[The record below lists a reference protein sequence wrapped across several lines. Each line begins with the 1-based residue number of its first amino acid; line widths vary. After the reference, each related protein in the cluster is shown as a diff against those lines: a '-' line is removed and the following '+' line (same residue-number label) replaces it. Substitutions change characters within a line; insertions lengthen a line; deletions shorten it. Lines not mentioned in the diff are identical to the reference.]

1 VKGSGRRARLSTF
14 LRSFL
19 IQGSWNNRTMI
30 GGGFAFAMLPVLRR
44 LHRGDPEGLRE
55 ALERHSEHFNA
66 HPYLANLALGAVC
79 RMERDERDPEEIRRF
94 KLAVRGPLGSLGDS
108 LIWVGWR
115 PATVLAALVLALA
128 GAPPVATVFFFLV
141 LYNLGHLALRAW
153 GFRVGLE
160 WGSQVGDS
168 LRTAALP
175 KQADR
180 FVAVGVF
187 LLGGLVGL
195 ALGWGWGGASWPLL
209 LLGVAGGIWGF
220 WLGSLVG
227 QQGWRWTF
235 WGISGAIGLIFLVGW
250 FG

>member
-1 VKGSGRRARLSTF
+1 MKNPGRMAHISTF

-30 GGGFAFAMLPVLRR
+30 GGGFAFAILPVLRR
-44 LHRGDPEGLRE
+44 LHRGDPEGFRE
-55 ALERHSEHFNA
+55 ALQRHTEHFNA
-66 HPYLANLALGAVC
+66 HPYLADLALGAVC
-79 RMERDERDPEEIRRF
+79 RMEEEERDPEEIRRF
-94 KLAVRGPLGSLGDS
+94 KLAVRGPLGSLGDA

-115 PATVLAALVLALA
+115 PATVLATLVLALA
-128 GAPPVATVFFFLV
+128 GAPPGATVFFFLV
-141 LYNLGHLALRAW
+141 LYNAGHLVLRAW

-160 WGSQVGDS
+160 RGSQVGDS
-168 LRTAALP
+168 LRAVALP

-180 FVAVGVF
+180 FAAVGVF
-187 LLGGLVGL
+187 LMGGMVGL
-195 ALGWGWGGASWPLL
+195 ALGWSWAGGSWPLQ

-227 QQGWRWTF
+227 QQAWRWTF
-235 WGISGAIGLIFLVGW
+235 WGISGAIGVIFLVGW